1 MPKIGKP
8 EDSPD
13 QEDNFSLQIKVKEA
27 RKLRARARDKSSA
40 WFGLGMFG
48 IIGWS
53 VVIPALLGVALGIW
67 IDRTLP
73 SRFSWTLML
82 LLLGII
88 LGSLNAWH
96 WVSQERKNI
105 EKDK

>member
-1 MPKIGKP
+1 MPEPKESEARPAPGQ
-8 EDSPD
+8 D
-13 QEDNFSLQIKVKEA
+13 FGRQIEVKEK
-27 RKLRARARDKSSA
+27 RLIRARARPPA
-40 WFGLGMFG
+40 NVWFGFG
-48 IIGWS
+48 TFGLIGWS
-53 VVIPALLGVALGIW
+53 VVIPALVGVAGGIW
-67 IDRTLP
+67 IDRTWP

-88 LGSLNAWH
+88 LGSLNAWR

>member
-1 MPKIGKP
+1 MPEPRKTKKSTIL
-8 EDSPD
+8 ED
-13 QEDNFSLQIKVKEA
+13 EFSLRIKEKEA
-27 RKLRARARDKSSA
+27 RMLQARARRKGSA

-53 VVIPALLGVALGIW
+53 VVIPALLGVAVGIW
-67 IDRTLP
+67 IDRNFP

-105 EKDK
+105 EKEK